1 MKVVVSILLLIG
13 IIVAILALCAW
24 LVLLCLWFMF
34 FSDNKEY
41 YPDIKDL

>member
-24 LVLLCLWFMF
+24 LVLLCLWLMF
-34 FSDNKEY
+34 FSDSKEY
-41 YPDIKDL
+41 YPDINDL